1 LQHNSSPSSHTLN
14 PPLSSQTLANT
25 LPFPDFQNEQD
36 IGQAI
41 KESKIPR
48 EDIFITSKISPYEQ
62 GTDMA
67 SAAVENILSRLSTS
81 YLDLLLIHWPGVSK
95 LDPQSD
101 ENAQLRQNTWKVV
114 ENCCSSGKAK
124 AIGVSNY
131 EISHLE
137 DLLSYAT
144 IKPAVNQIEV
154 HPCFQNRQ
162 LRQYCSE
169 KGIQVVA
176 YASLGAGSLLDHPA
190 VLDVVHKENKTGQQ
204 QLTPAQV
211 LLLWAL
217 HHQCAVIPK
226 SISPSRIQQFDPEI
240 LGARKLSPDS
250 TAVLDAVTQGDKV
263 CWDPRIVK

>member
-1 LQHNSSPSSHTLN
+1 MSSPLPSFSHT
-14 PPLSSQTLANT
+14 PSHC
-25 LPFPDFQNEQD
+25 FQNEQD

-62 GTDMA
+62 GIDKA

-95 LDPQSD
+95 LDPQSS
-101 ENAQLRQNTWKVV
+101 ENAQLRQQTWKVL
-114 ENCCSSGKAK
+114 EKCYSSGKAK

-176 YASLGAGSLLDHPA
+176 YASLGEGLLLDHPA
-190 VLDVVHKENKTGQQ
+190 VLDVEDKEKKIEEE

-226 SISPSRIQQFDPEI
+226 STNPSRIQQFDPEI
-240 LGARKLSPDS
+240 LLSRKLSPES
-250 TAVLDAVTQGDKV
+250 TALLDEMTQGDKI
-263 CWDPRIVK
+263 CWDPRVVK